1 MNIWLNLCM
10 WEMNRYEILTKFKGC
25 FRQETMTFK
34 YQARSDWLTA
44 AMTTFDLGPN
54 LVPPRVNAHNQSQ
67 SQCQQEEQPE
77 RAQCEEPARE
87 REGRGGERNQNSG
100 FWMYFRGQEFR
111 YDDSAFLPRCFRTR
125 SRPQTRETFLEMR
138 FGRRV

>member
-87 REGRGGERNQNSG
+87 REGRGGRGIRTVGSG
-100 FWMYFRGQEFR
+100 CTLEVKNFVMMTRLSCRGVSALDRALKHARRFW
-111 YDDSAFLPRCFRTR
+111 RCD
-125 SRPQTRETFLEMR
+125 LEDK
-138 FGRRV
+138 